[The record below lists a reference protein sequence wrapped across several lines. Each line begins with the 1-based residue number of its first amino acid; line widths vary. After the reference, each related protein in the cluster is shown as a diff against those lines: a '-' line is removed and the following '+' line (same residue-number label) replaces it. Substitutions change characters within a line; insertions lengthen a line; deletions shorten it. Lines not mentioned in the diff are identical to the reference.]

1 MKYNNKT
8 YIPDGLDIDNAIK
21 RTTHMCIAAHHDDL
35 EIMAYEGIA
44 KAFHNNEYWFYG
56 VIVTDGSGSART
68 GLYKDYSNEMMIE
81 VRKKEQ
87 IKAAII
93 GEYGALTMLEHTS
106 TQTKDPLDDN
116 IVQDF
121 QNLIKAAKPNIVY
134 THNLADKHDTH
145 IGVATKVIQA
155 IRNLPKHER
164 PKKLIGCEVWRNLDW
179 LDDDQKIVM
188 DVSHYPNLAASL
200 VEVFDSQ
207 ISGGKRYDLATLGR
221 RLSNATFYNSHQ
233 IDNSNALS
241 YGMDLTPL
249 IEQDHLDIVE
259 YVTSYIDHFKDD
271 VKNKIQSMT
280 LKKLKKQPK

>member
-8 YIPDGLDIDNAIK
+8 YIPDGVDIDNAIK

-35 EIMAYEGIA
+35 EIMAYEGIV
-44 KAFHNNEYWFYG
+44 KAFHNNEHWFYG
-56 VIVTDGSGSART
+56 VVVTDGSGSART
-68 GLYKDYSNEMMIE
+68 GLYKDYSNEMMKE
-81 VRKKEQ
+81 VRKNEQ

-106 TQTKDPLDDN
+106 TQTKDPLDEN
-116 IVQDF
+116 IVHDF
-121 QNLIKAAKPNIVY
+121 QNLIQAAKPNIIY

-164 PKKLIGCEVWRNLDW
+164 PEKLIGCEVWRNLDW
-179 LDDDQKIVM
+179 LDDDQKVVM

-221 RLSNATFYNSHQ
+221 RLSNATFYNSHHV
-233 IDNSNALS
+233 DTSNALS

-249 IEQDHLDIVE
+249 IENDHLDIVD

-280 LKKLKKQPK
+280 LKK